1 MAGRLKALTLS
12 FAALCVV
19 GVIGAYAT
27 YASAEPSTAEYAAY
41 HNDRWR
47 FSLAV
52 PAGMTVG
59 VHDQAG
65 GGQTIQFLDA
75 EGAFQFQVS
84 TLPYSQLDL
93 ALNRTGAPSGTNDQP
108 DHLEIVDVVR
118 DDTFTVLFQKNGVRY
133 AVVTLPAHEAGLTDI
148 LKSWHFTD

>member
-1 MAGRLKALTLS
+1 MRASLRALTLP

-19 GVIGAYAT
+19 GVIGAYAS
-27 YASAEPSTAEYAAY
+27 YASAAPDATEYAAY
-41 HNDRWR
+41 GKDRWH

-93 ALNRTGAPSGTNDQP
+93 TLNRMGAPSGTNDQP

-118 DDTFTVLFQKNGVRY
+118 DDTFTALFQKNGVRY
-133 AVVTLPAHEAGLTDI
+133 AVVTLPENEAWLTDI
-148 LKSWHFTD
+148 LTAWQFTD